1 MLAQINAIYAQH
13 AINIQAQFLKTHN
26 DIGYVITDI
35 STDYSIDVLNELK
48 NIPHTIRFRILY

>member
-1 MLAQINAIYAQH
+1 MAQINDIYAQH
-13 AINIQAQFLKTHN
+13 SINTQAQFLNTHN